1 MEISKSSSCIYHLKQ
16 CCVQLAA
23 AMQLRSGELGEISL
37 GAAKLISTVVLGKRR
52 KEKRRCSLMVGITH
66 VKKNK

>member
-1 MEISKSSSCIYHLKQ
+1 
-16 CCVQLAA
+16 
-23 AMQLRSGELGEISL
+23 MQLRSGELGEISL